1 MKGKG
6 EREEFVQVY
15 RISTN
20 WLSVVTSRGQSSTS
34 ISTDP
39 FAFYFVV

>member
-20 WLSVVTSRGQSSTS
+20 WLSVVTVGKA

-39 FAFYFVV
+39 SAYYFVV